1 MRLQDEKGGLSETN
15 AERQIRNRRKNN
27 PEDVV
32 RVLTEEDGIEPH
44 FSFPKAKDAV
54 WVKGLSEQDE
64 RDEIESL
71 KRKERKKEEKMKGKF
86 LVIPLG
92 RNWLL
97 YPNLIGLLFVVMMLK
112 ELCSYLFFCNSYR
125 SLTPLDRSEELGFIS
140 SPDAFFTLMKRRGEG
155 PVDFFFRVFPI
166 IFSFPMLVGSLY
178 ALSLAIKVGFSTQHF
193 SALCGVGCSLL
204 YFLAGAAQ
212 FYISSFST
220 AYLFSISG
228 VDQGFSTPRKAAAYE
243 VAVDLLSLYYLAMV
257 VKHILPLIS
266 LILVSPSVALAM
278 GKPYLSKWFRA
289 LLSIPLFFWSLYLL
303 SFVFPD
309 EVVDTISP
317 FISLTLVYS
326 ATLGSWGAFIVICL
340 RHKEFEIPF
349 FSPPVTQ

>member
-1 MRLQDEKGGLSETN
+1 MSFLDKKDGLPQTDVEK
-15 AERQIRNRRKNN
+15 QIRNRRKNSV
-27 PEDVV
+27 EEVV
-32 RVLTEEDGIEPH
+32 RVLTEEDGIQSH

-54 WVKGLSEQDE
+54 WVNGLSEKDE
-64 RDEIESL
+64 REEIEFL
-71 KRKERKKEEKMKGKF
+71 NRMEKKKEEEMKGKF

-97 YPNLIGLLFVVMMLK
+97 YPNLIGVLFVIMMLR
-112 ELCSYLFFCNSYR
+112 ELCNNLFFRNLHS
-125 SLTPLDRSEELGFIS
+125 SFTPLDRSEELGFIS

-155 PVDFFFRVFPI
+155 LVEFFFRVFPI
-166 IFSFPMLVGSLY
+166 IYSFPMLIGSLY
-178 ALSLAIKVGFSTQHF
+178 AISLAIQVGFSTHHF

-212 FYISSFST
+212 FYIASFST
-220 AYLFSISG
+220 SYLFSISAM
-228 VDQGFSTPRKAAAYE
+228 DQGSSMAGKAAAYE

-257 VKHILPLIS
+257 VKYILPLIS
-266 LILVSPSVALAM
+266 LILISPSVGLAM

-303 SFVFPD
+303 SFVFAE
-309 EVVDTISP
+309 EVIEAIAP
-317 FISLTLVYS
+317 FISLTVVYS
-326 ATLGSWGAFIVICL
+326 ATLGSWGAFIVMCL

-349 FSPPVTQ
+349 FSPPVIQ